1 MRLIQVTSIILM
13 NLIKITKEEY
23 VKQNG
28 MKSFGKRGSKYNY
41 FDSVNINEKRIEM
54 KKIS

>member
-23 VKQNG
+23 VKQNV

-41 FDSVNINEKRIEM
+41 FDSVNISEKKIEM